1 MKDSPICSICNSG
14 AVDDY
19 LHVFFQCEKVVEVGN
34 WLLTAVRSRGCDI
47 APTDVLSLSLNLSK
61 DNMFCIPWL
70 VINVLENIW
79 QARIKKKRTS
89 LSLVRADL
97 ESKIMALRKSRL
109 SEEAVKIENLL
120 NM

>member
-1 MKDSPICSICNSG
+1 MKMKDSPICSICNSG

-61 DNMFCIPWL
+61 DNMYCIPWL
-70 VINVLENIW
+70 VSLGTAYLSYQDKVGRSKSLTHKN
-79 QARIKKKRTS
+79 QA
-89 LSLVRADL
+89 
-97 ESKIMALRKSRL
+97 
-109 SEEAVKIENLL
+109 
-120 NM
+120 